1 MEGNL
6 LRPLD
11 VLLTLH
17 FEVFTLTELKI
28 YLAAE
33 MGGGIMVKVSVLK

>member
-1 MEGNL
+1 MQGNL

-11 VLLTLH
+11 VLLTLR

-33 MGGGIMVKVSVLK
+33 MGEGITSKPLF